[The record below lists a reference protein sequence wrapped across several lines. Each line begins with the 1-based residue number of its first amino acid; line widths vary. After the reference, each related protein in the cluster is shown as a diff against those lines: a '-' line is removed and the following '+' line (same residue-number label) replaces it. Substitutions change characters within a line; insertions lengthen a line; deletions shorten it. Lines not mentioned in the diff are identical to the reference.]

1 MINLLILSK
10 VQCYFARFSKLIN
23 PCHNRRRPTF
33 RPPIRVCGHK
43 SQKVM
48 EYKFRFSFRK
58 KLISRL
64 NGGVILILA
73 ALLAVFM
80 ANSSFS
86 SEYLAFWQQS
96 LVVSLGDL
104 SLFSHHGHPMTLLQ
118 FINDALMAI
127 FFFSVGLEIK
137 REILVGE
144 LSSFRKALLP
154 IIAAIGGMVVPVGLF
169 RLFADSGAASLG
181 SAIPMAT
188 DIAFSL
194 GILVMLGSRVPV
206 SLKIFLTTL
215 AVADDIGGIVVIAL
229 FYSKSLMTNYLLMA
243 LGVFIILL
251 VGGLKRI
258 SSKLFYLFF
267 GFVFWMLFLESGI
280 HPTIAGV
287 LVAFTVPAKP
297 RIDVMHYLNTIRTQL
312 KHFPEERLMGSGGRA
327 ILTHEQIDKL
337 KVIESAS
344 DKVISPLQD
353 LEDSLHSVINYI
365 IMPLFAFANAGVLL
379 SGFSISDLVS
389 GVTLPVLIGLF
400 VGKFVGIFS
409 FTYAAVKLKIAP
421 MLESATWSHI
431 AGVSLL
437 GGVGFTVSLFIA
449 NLSYNDVPQVGEE
462 LLNQAKL
469 GVILGSLVSGLLGY
483 LYLKKRLPKEV

>member
-1 MINLLILSK
+1 
-10 VQCYFARFSKLIN
+10 
-23 PCHNRRRPTF
+23 
-33 RPPIRVCGHK
+33 
-43 SQKVM
+43 M

-73 ALLAVFM
+73 ALLAVIM
-80 ANSSFS
+80 ANSSYS

-96 LVVSLGDL
+96 LVVQLGDL
-104 SLFSHHGHPMTLLQ
+104 SLFSHHGHPMTFLQ
-118 FINDALMAI
+118 FINDALMAV

-154 IIAAIGGMVVPVGLF
+154 IIAAVGGMVVPVGLF

-229 FYSKSLMTNYLLMA
+229 FYSKELMTSYLIMA
-243 LGVFIILL
+243 LVVFVVML
-251 VGGLKRI
+251 VGGLRGV
-258 SSKLFYLFF
+258 SSKLFYIFF
-267 GFVFWMLFLESGI
+267 GFIFWMLFLESGI

-449 NLSYNDVPQVGEE
+449 NLSYNDVPQIGEE